1 MAVKNSTYT
10 KWYLAAGV
18 LNLVS
23 GLFYLA
29 YNHIERY
36 FPEKNPPVEEKV
48 VVPKKMPLVWA
59 ANDKISDNV
68 DSEEVKRE
76 PKLND
81 FWTKAYKNDEIV
93 IEMPRVKKLKRR
105 RTLQM
110 QF

>member
-1 MAVKNSTYT
+1 MFSSLIYA
-10 KWYLAAGV
+10 L
-18 LNLVS
+18 
-23 GLFYLA
+23 
-29 YNHIERY
+29 YNTIEKDF
-36 FPEKNPPVEEKV
+36 FPEKPRRKKI